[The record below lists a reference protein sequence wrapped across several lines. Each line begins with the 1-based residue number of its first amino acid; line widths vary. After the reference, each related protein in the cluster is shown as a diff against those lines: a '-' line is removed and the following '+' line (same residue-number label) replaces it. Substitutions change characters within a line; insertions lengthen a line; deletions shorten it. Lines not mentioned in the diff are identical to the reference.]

1 MSGGKSSGRHT
12 LAETKTPFPTQPRS
26 LTPSKSAKH
35 SSRPNALSQA
45 QSPTLLVLASTFPK
59 SRADSTPAFVLDL
72 SKHLQSWFQVTVL
85 APAVRCAPDRDEIE
99 GVQVRRFH
107 YVWPRF
113 LERLA
118 DGAILENVRRS
129 RWLYLLAPLLFLF
142 ELIAAYKWARKTR
155 PAVIHAHWF
164 IPQGIVAVLV
174 GRLLG
179 IPVVVT
185 AHGGDITGLRGWPW
199 SVVRKVVAARSRAIT
214 VVSSDLQRR
223 LGGVASAGG
232 RPPLVMPM
240 GVDTKRFRADPRS
253 RLPAEKTVLF
263 VGRLAEKKGLEYLIK
278 AFPEVLSRHRDA
290 CLQVVG
296 DGPLRDDLERLASH
310 LGLGDQVQFVGR
322 QPSSDVP
329 GWYSRCRVFL
339 LPSVVARSGDMEGL
353 PVVLLEAMAAGRP
366 VVATSVGGIPEVVI
380 HRRTG
385 LLVEPES
392 HTALARAINELLDSQ
407 AAAEKMGE
415 VARRW
420 VRRKFDWRQ
429 VGQRYANLLTQAARR
444 GE

>member
-1 MSGGKSSGRHT
+1 
-12 LAETKTPFPTQPRS
+12 
-26 LTPSKSAKH
+26 
-35 SSRPNALSQA
+35 
-45 QSPTLLVLASTFPK
+45 
-59 SRADSTPAFVLDL
+59 
-72 SKHLQSWFQVTVL
+72 
-85 APAVRCAPDRDEIE
+85 VRGAPDRDEIE

-107 YVWPRF
+107 YFWPRF

-129 RWLYLLAPLLFLF
+129 RWLLLLAPLLFLF
-142 ELIAAYKWARKTR
+142 ELIAAYKWARETR

-223 LGGVASAGG
+223 LDGVTSGGG

-253 RLPAEKTVLF
+253 RLPSEKTVLF
-263 VGRLAEKKGLEYLIK
+263 VGRLAEKKGLEYLVR
-278 AFPEVLSRHRDA
+278 AFPEVLSRHPDA
-290 CLQVVG
+290 RLIVVG
-296 DGPLRDDLERLASH
+296 DGPLRGELEALARELRLEER
-310 LGLGDQVQFVGR
+310 VQMVGGKPPSELPRFYSACRIFVG
-322 QPSSDVP
+322 
-329 GWYSRCRVFL
+329 
-339 LPSVVARSGDMEGL
+339 PSVVARSGDTEAFGL
-353 PVVLLEAMAAGRP
+353 VFAEAMAAGRP
-366 VVATSVGGIPEVVI
+366 VVATSVGGVADIVI
-380 HRRTG
+380 HGRTG

-392 HTALARAINELLDSQ
+392 PAALARAINELLDSQ

-420 VRRKFDWRQ
+420 VRRKFDWRN
-429 VGQRYANLLTQAARR
+429 VAAGYASLLTEVARC
-444 GE
+444 